1 MKRKEKMN
9 STEVRV
15 RKSSW
20 IFRRNFGDVLQN
32 AAIRSAILAHH
43 KILMKHK
50 YFRPR
55 SHRVEVAAVGDPRS
69 DGVSTLKF
77 ATFIRAREHQVCAR
91 RHRRECSFYP
101 TRVPRGYIEIREE
114 EEQKKRKR
122 RKGKEKK
129 ARKCAHMKR
138 MEQKRKERK
147 EYPYDAMK
155 RMHVWKR

>member
-1 MKRKEKMN
+1 MN

-77 ATFIRAREHQVCAR
+77 ANQTKFITVELLFAPENTRSVPADTGASVLSILPVSRADISRFAKKKNR
-91 RHRRECSFYP
+91 RRE
-101 TRVPRGYIEIREE
+101 REE
-114 EEQKKRKR
+114 KEKKRRREESQKVRTREKDGAEKKRK
-122 RKGKEKK
+122 
-129 ARKCAHMKR
+129 KR
-138 MEQKRKERK
+138 IS
-147 EYPYDAMK
+147 
-155 RMHVWKR
+155 V